1 MHLLSREIRLQAVIN
16 LYSNQENNR
25 KMATKK
31 YINLL
36 QSHEPLMDAG
46 DYEIT
51 VQQTLKAGK
60 NVNEAFAA
68 TVRKFSVFGERFVL
82 EPDSVHSVYP
92 PEGSHGE
99 HSNHFPH
106 IILNRST
113 LPWERS
119 VDGERAG
126 IWLALL
132 LFDETENPVIKNISL
147 GEFKTSLNFKNPPV
161 PPATG
166 TGPFHELGD
175 GPDDQPISVIDVKRS
190 VLEKIMPSRADM
202 EFTAHSRRES
212 TNAPKKDGNNKR
224 AKVDLIGPERA
235 VLIGNRLPKV
245 NAISTVHLVSLE
257 GRFADKSKGGAFDY
271 GIGTQ
276 PDGTIRL
283 VSLKS
288 WSFAS
293 IDQKFSLYGM
303 LEHLNRAPSILS
315 KPYLN
320 DQILDLNLASNPI
333 ANRSVY
339 GFAVATTGT
348 SLAADKSRIFNGNSF
363 LSVEVPD
370 TGIDADNNPQL
381 DPFPDPNVFSIALE
395 LQVSASNSTDNQ
407 TIMGFEEN
415 GKFKPSLWYVPGIHG
430 IQYQVTGEDGVQY
443 NGSVANILPDNVFT
457 RLVWVKEG
465 RGFRFYRDGQL
476 FHTESAP
483 GRIYTKDSPYLIGK
497 INSSDTA
504 NLFTGNLK
512 NVSIFRRALTA
523 AEIRDIFTATATA
536 NLPVV
541 TARLDRGM
549 LALPHQ
555 FRIGKKAASWYRGPL
570 SVRTANPG
578 FALPAVSSDALL
590 VMDNTSGMFDV
601 SYAAAWQ
608 LGRLMALEDRQ
619 FSLQLYNWKKR
630 MSLVGKQTSQ
640 NDRTYLKLG
649 NTAHADGL
657 DEVKTKIQEWLQR
670 RHTLEQVP
678 FHYLVPEEDMLPAE
692 SIRFFNIDPVWV
704 RCLKDGACSIG
715 RTSSAD
721 FDLDKLD
728 DLAAEAVPVLSGF
741 FLRSELVAGYPGL
754 QILGYAARFGD
765 SDNPDE
771 DTALKV
777 ARMERIS
784 DQVLLCIFKGDVNT
798 VDFFQKPDVLHFG
811 LDSDGGVNYSK
822 QLRKASGA
830 SLDDSIQPF
839 TLADQHW
846 HDKPMRVLNF
856 DAMAISS
863 TSSLRKS
870 LQQVLTST
878 EFTEFEGFTSADF
891 AMEML
896 EGVEKVRFVRS

>member
-1 MHLLSREIRLQAVIN
+1 
-16 LYSNQENNR
+16 
-25 KMATKK
+25 MATKK

-51 VQQTLKAGK
+51 VQQTLKVPGK
-60 NVNEAFAA
+60 SVNKAFAA

-82 EPDSVHSVYP
+82 EPGSVHSVYP
-92 PEGSHGE
+92 PAGSQGE
-99 HSNHFPH
+99 HSKSFPH

-119 VDGERAG
+119 VDGARAG

-132 LFDETENPVIKNISL
+132 LFDEVENPEVKTITL
-147 GEFKTSLNFKNPPV
+147 GEFKTSLNFKST
-161 PPATG
+161 AQSTG
-166 TGPFHELGD
+166 PTDNGPFHELGD
-175 GPDDQPISVIDVKRS
+175 GPDDQPISVIDVKQS

-212 TNAPKKDGNNKR
+212 TNAPKKVNGSRGVVN
-224 AKVDLIGPERA
+224 LIGPERA
-235 VLIGNRLPKV
+235 VLIGNRLPKA

-257 GRFADKSKGGAFDY
+257 NRFVDNGEFNY
-271 GIGTQ
+271 GIGAQ

-288 WSFAS
+288 WSFSS

-320 DQILDLNLASNPI
+320 DQVLDLNLASNPI
-333 ANRSVY
+333 VNRSVY
-339 GFAVATTGT
+339 GFTVATTGT
-348 SLAADKSRIFNGNSF
+348 SLATDKSRIFNGNAF

-395 LQVSASNSTDNQ
+395 LKVPGSNTTDNQ
-407 TIMGFEEN
+407 SIIGLEEN
-415 GKFKPSLWYVPGIHG
+415 GKFKPSLWYVPGDHG
-430 IQYQVTGEDGVQY
+430 IRYEVTGEDGVQY
-443 NGSVANILPDNVFT
+443 SGSVPNILPDNVFT

-465 RGFRFYRDGQL
+465 RGFRFYKDGQL
-476 FHTESAP
+476 FHTEPAP
-483 GRIYTKDSPYLIGK
+483 GRMYTKDSPYRIGK
-497 INSSDTA
+497 VNASDTT

-512 NVSIFRRALTA
+512 NLQIFRRVLSA
-523 AEIRDIFTATATA
+523 AEIRDIFTAAA
-536 NLPVV
+536 NDANRKKV
-541 TARLDRGM
+541 TDRHEKGM
-549 LALPHQ
+549 LAFPHQ
-555 FRIGKKAASWYRGPL
+555 FRIGKKAVSWYRGPL
-570 SVRTANPG
+570 SVRTTNPG
-578 FALPAVSSDALL
+578 FTLPAVSADALL
-590 VMDNTSGMFDV
+590 VMDKTSGMFDA

-630 MSLVGKQTSQ
+630 MSLADKQTSQ
-640 NDRTYLKLG
+640 NARPYLMLG
-649 NTAHADGL
+649 NTTHTDGL
-657 DEVKTKIQEWLQR
+657 DAEIKPKIQEWLRR

-678 FHYLVPEEDMLPAE
+678 FHYLVPEEDMLPGE
-692 SIRFFNIDPVWV
+692 SIRFFHIDPTWV

-715 RTSSAD
+715 RTTSAD
-721 FDLDKLD
+721 INLDKLD
-728 DLAAEAVPVLSGF
+728 DLAAEAVPALSGF
-741 FLRSELVAGYPGL
+741 LLRSDLVSGYPGL
-754 QILGYAARFGD
+754 QILGYAGKLTDA
-765 SDNPDE
+765 DNPDE
-771 DTALKV
+771 DTALPV

-784 DQVLLCIFKGDVNT
+784 DQVLLCIFEGNVNT

-811 LDSDGGVNYSK
+811 LDSDGVNYSK
-822 QLRKASGA
+822 QLRKATGA
-830 SLDDSIQPF
+830 NVPDNIPPF
-839 TLADQHW
+839 TLVDNQHW

-856 DAMAISS
+856 ATMAKS
-863 TSSLRKS
+863 TSPKKS
-870 LQQVLTST
+870 LQEALRAALTPA
-878 EFTEFEGFTSADF
+878 EFAEFEGFTSADF

-896 EGVEKVRFVRS
+896 EGAERVRFVRR